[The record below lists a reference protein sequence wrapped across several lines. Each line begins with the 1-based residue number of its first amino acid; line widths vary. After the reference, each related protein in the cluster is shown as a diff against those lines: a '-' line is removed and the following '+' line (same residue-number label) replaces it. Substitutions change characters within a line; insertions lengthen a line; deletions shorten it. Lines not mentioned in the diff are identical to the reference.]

1 MHINYEIMI
10 RMKKVNYQCISISHH
25 DLIEMASPSGKLPR
39 KKAKENKNNVQA
51 RIKLA
56 ANTQNIYE

>member
-25 DLIEMASPSGKLPR
+25 DLIEMASPSGKLLA
-39 KKAKENKNNVQA
+39 KKPKK
-51 RIKLA
+51 IK
-56 ANTQNIYE
+56 TMFKHE